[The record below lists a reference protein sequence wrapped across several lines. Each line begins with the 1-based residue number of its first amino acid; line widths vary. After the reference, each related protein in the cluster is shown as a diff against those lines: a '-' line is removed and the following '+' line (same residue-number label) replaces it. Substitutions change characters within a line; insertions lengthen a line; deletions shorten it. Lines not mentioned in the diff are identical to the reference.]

1 MPINLN
7 IFEPVR
13 DQSENVIYRDLSLN
27 MSTGIVKGDNAESP
41 ENLKDLN
48 TSTNFEAIKNSLI
61 NLITT
66 FPGQKILNPEF
77 GMNFGDLLFLPVSK
91 ARGTTIGETITNSI
105 VGFEPRINI
114 NLVEVIADIE
124 KQEYEINLEIA
135 IPEFDNR
142 KLNLKGRLNKSGFY
156 SY

>member
-1 MPINLN
+1 MPIKLN
-7 IFEPVR
+7 ILEPVR
-13 DQSENVIYRDLSLN
+13 EKTNDVIYRDLNLN
-27 MSTGIVKGDNAESP
+27 VNVGIVKGNELHSP

-48 TSTNFEAIKNSLI
+48 TSVNFEAIRNSLI

-91 ARGTTIGETITNSI
+91 ARATVIGETINNTF
-105 VGFEPRINI
+105 VGFEPRIQVI
-114 NLVEVIADIE
+114 EIEVIEDIGTG
-124 KQEYEINLEIA
+124 EYELNITIN
-135 IPEFDNR
+135 IPEFNNNP
-142 KLNLKGRLNKSGFY
+142 LNIKGRLNKSGFY

>member
-41 ENLKDLN
+41 KNLKDLN

-91 ARGTTIGETITNSI
+91 ARGTTIGETISNSI
-105 VGFEPRINI
+105 IGFESRINI

-124 KQEYEINLEIA
+124 KQEYEINLEIT

-156 SY
+156 TY

>member
-7 IFEPVR
+7 ILEPVR
-13 DQSENVIYRDLSLN
+13 DQNEVVIYRDLSLN
-27 MSTGIVKGDNAESP
+27 METGIVKGSGASSP

-61 NLITT
+61 NLIKT

-77 GMNFGDLLFLPVSK
+77 GMNFGDILFLPVSK
-91 ARGTTIGETITNSI
+91 ARGTTIGETINNSLI
-105 VGFEPRINI
+105 GFEPRINI

-124 KQEYEINLEIA
+124 QQEYEINLEIT
-135 IPEFDNR
+135 IPEFNNNR
-142 KLNLKGRLNKSGFY
+142 LNIRGRLNKSGFY

>member
-1 MPINLN
+1 M
-7 IFEPVR
+7 
-13 DQSENVIYRDLSLN
+13 
-27 MSTGIVKGDNAESP
+27 
-41 ENLKDLN
+41 
-48 TSTNFEAIKNSLI
+48 I

-105 VGFEPRINI
+105 VGFEPRIKI
-114 NLVEVIADIE
+114 NLVQVIADIE
-124 KQEYEINLEIA
+124 KQEYEINLEVTV
-135 IPEFDNR
+135 PEFNNSS
-142 KLNLKGRLNKSGFY
+142 LNLKGRLNKSGFY

>member
-1 MPINLN
+1 MPIKLQ
-7 IFEPVR
+7 ILEPER
-13 DQSENVIYRDLSLN
+13 DQRDDVIYRDIDLN
-27 MSTGIVKGDNAESP
+27 VNVGIVKGNSAASP

-48 TSTNFEAIKNSLI
+48 TSVNFEAIKNSLI

-91 ARGTTIGETITNSI
+91 VRATVIGETISNT
-105 VGFEPRINI
+105 VAGFEPRIQVTFI
-114 NLVEVIADIE
+114 EVVADIE
-124 KQEYEINLEIA
+124 KQEYELNIEIT
-135 IPEFDNR
+135 IPEFNNNP
-142 KLNLKGRLNKSGFY
+142 LNLKGRLNKSGFY

>member
-1 MPINLN
+1 MPIKLN
-7 IFEPVR
+7 IIEPIR
-13 DQSENVIYRDLSLN
+13 DQREDIIYRDIDLN
-27 MSTGIVKGDNAESP
+27 VNVGIVKGNNANSP

-48 TSTNFEAIKNSLI
+48 TSINFEAIKNSLI

-91 ARGTTIGETITNSI
+91 ARATVIGETINNTF
-105 VGFEPRINI
+105 VGFEPRIQI
-114 NLVEVIADIE
+114 KLIEVIADNE
-124 KQEYEINLEIA
+124 NQEYELNIEIN
-135 IPEFDNR
+135 IPEFNNNP
-142 KLNLKGRLNKSGFY
+142 LNLKGRLNKSGFY

>member
-7 IFEPVR
+7 ILEPNR
-13 DQSENVIYRDLSLN
+13 DQSANIVYRDLSLN
-27 MSTGIVKGDNAESP
+27 MSTGIVKGNNAESP

-48 TSTNFEAIKNSLI
+48 TSTNLEAIKNSLI
-61 NLITT
+61 NLIKT

-124 KQEYEINLEIA
+124 KHEYEINLEIT
-135 IPEFDNR
+135 IPEFN
-142 KLNLKGRLNKSGFY
+142 NNPLKISGRLNKSGFY
-156 SY
+156 NY

>member
-7 IFEPVR
+7 ILEPLR
-13 DQSENVIYRDLSLN
+13 DQTENVIYRDLSLN
-27 MSTGIVKGDNAESP
+27 METGIVKGSQATSP
-41 ENLKDLN
+41 KNLKDLN
-48 TSTNFEAIKNSLI
+48 TSTNFEAVKNSLI

-91 ARGTTIGETITNSI
+91 ARGTTIGETITNSL

-124 KQEYEINLEIA
+124 RQEYELNLQITV
-135 IPEFDNR
+135 PEFNSNR
-142 KLNLKGRLNKSGFY
+142 FNLKGRLNKSGFY

>member
-156 SY
+156 TY

>member
-1 MPINLN
+1 MAINLN
-7 IFEPVR
+7 ILEPIR
-13 DQSENVIYRDLSLN
+13 DQTESVIYRDLSLN
-27 MSTGIVKGDNAESP
+27 MDTGIVKGINAESP
-41 ENLKDLN
+41 KNLNDLN

-105 VGFEPRINI
+105 VGFEPRIKI
-114 NLVEVIADIE
+114 NLVQVIADIE
-124 KQEYEINLEIA
+124 KQEYEINLEVTV
-135 IPEFDNR
+135 PEFNNSS
-142 KLNLKGRLNKSGFY
+142 LNLKGRLNKSGFY

>member
-7 IFEPVR
+7 ILEPAR
-13 DQSENVIYRDLSLN
+13 NQSEKVIYRDLSLN
-27 MSTGIVKGDNAESP
+27 MSTGIVKGNDAESP
-41 ENLKDLN
+41 ANLKDLN
-48 TSTNFEAIKNSLI
+48 TSTDFEAVRNSLI
-61 NLITT
+61 NLIKT

-124 KQEYEINLEIA
+124 KHEYEINLEIT
-135 IPEFDNR
+135 IPEFEN
-142 KLNLKGRLNKSGFY
+142 KPLNISGRLNKSGFY
-156 SY
+156 TY

>member
-1 MPINLN
+1 MPIKLN
-7 IFEPVR
+7 ILEPIR
-13 DQSENVIYRDLSLN
+13 DQRDDVIYRDVDLN
-27 MSTGIVKGDNAESP
+27 VNVGIVKGNSAASS

-48 TSTNFEAIKNSLI
+48 TSVNFEAIKNSLI

-91 ARGTTIGETITNSI
+91 ARATVIGETINNTFI
-105 VGFEPRINI
+105 GFEPRIQI
-114 NLVEVIADIE
+114 TFIEVIADIE
-124 KQEYEINLEIA
+124 NQEYELNIEIN
-135 IPEFDNR
+135 IPEFNNNP
-142 KLNLKGRLNKSGFY
+142 LNLKGRLNKSGFY

>member
-7 IFEPVR
+7 ILEPLR
-13 DQSENVIYRDLSLN
+13 DQTESVIYRDLSLN
-27 MSTGIVKGDNAESP
+27 METGIVKGAQATSP
-41 ENLKDLN
+41 KNLKDLN

-91 ARGTTIGETITNSI
+91 ARGTTIGETITNSL

-124 KQEYEINLEIA
+124 KQEYELNLEIT
-135 IPEFDNR
+135 IPEFNNNR
-142 KLNLKGRLNKSGFY
+142 LNLKGRLNKSGFY